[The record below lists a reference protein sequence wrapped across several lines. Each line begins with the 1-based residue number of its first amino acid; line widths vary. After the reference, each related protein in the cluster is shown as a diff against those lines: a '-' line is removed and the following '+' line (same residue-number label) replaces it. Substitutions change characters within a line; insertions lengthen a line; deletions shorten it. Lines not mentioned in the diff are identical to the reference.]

1 MSDTGHSRKTTLLSG
16 SYRRWIPLLTLL
28 LAISVGVGTAAAE
41 DTEPPEWGN
50 ATSNTT
56 LGNATTIDVFLYDNE
71 RLDTATI
78 DRDDFRVSMGR
89 VANISVTETSTGGE
103 NRNGTRVSLHLD
115 NKLDTD
121 SVSVSLRDNAKIT
134 DNASNKLPEK
144 TITATGVDS
153 VTPKYRSFEVTRINS
168 STAEISVETHERLQD
183 LRISVGGPDT
193 DTLNISNFTEQTG
206 NTVTYTRKYTFPEE
220 GEYSLLLMQVTDTNG
235 NTNRFGRQRTF
246 LYDGTAPT
254 VTIVGPEESKVG
266 QPVNFSAANSTDE
279 RGVESIQWRLG
290 RETILTGEQITVA
303 FATPGSHEVV
313 VEVTDSLGNTA
324 TVTKIVSVVGEGA
337 SGNVTM
343 QRANAT
349 SATASIDGT
358 GRPQRVQRSTGSLVS
373 GQNGTLK
380 WVDVTFPAN
389 SSAQVTVS
397 ARRPPAAFADATD
410 HTGVARFDVEHG
422 EVATEGA
429 TFTFTVD
436 QTVVESTGATPEDV
450 TLFRR
455 QNGWTPLSTAVISRS
470 ESQVVYRADSPGLST
485 FVVGVE
491 NTAEPTDQAPT
502 NDATADPESSEPTE
516 AETPAPTAS
525 SGQPDVVLTNATA
538 DPESL
543 APGDQIVVTAEL
555 QNRGTATG
563 DHRVVVAVDGAM
575 VTSRTV
581 TVPAG
586 ETRTTEFVRSVPA
599 NSTGTLTVDG
609 QRVAN
614 VTAASDGGSL
624 LPSLPSLGVPNPL
637 SLWPDGIVGTILSAV
652 IGLIVGLYSV
662 LKGLAIHLGY

>member
-16 SYRRWIPLLTLL
+16 SYRRWIPLLALL

-41 DTEPPEWGN
+41 DTESPEWGN
-50 ATSNTT
+50 ATASTATQGNT
-56 LGNATTIDVFLYDNE
+56 TTIDVFLYDNE
-71 RLDTATI
+71 ELDTATI
-78 DRDDFRVSMGR
+78 DRDDFRVSMGQ
-89 VANISVTETSTGGE
+89 VVNISVSETSAGGE

-115 NKLDTD
+115 SKLDTNN
-121 SVSVSLRDNAKIT
+121 VSVSLRDNAKIT

-153 VTPKYRSFEVTRINS
+153 VTPKYRSFKVTRINS
-168 STAEISVETHERLQD
+168 STAKISVETHEPLQD

-235 NTNRFGRQRTF
+235 NVNRFGRQRTF
-246 LYDGTAPT
+246 LYDGTAPN

-279 RGVESIQWRLG
+279 RGIESIQWRLG

-313 VEVTDSLGNTA
+313 VEVTDPLGNTA

-349 SATASIDGT
+349 SVTASINGT
-358 GRPQRVQRSTGSLVS
+358 GRPQRVQRSTGSLIS
-373 GQNGTLK
+373 GQNGALK
-380 WVDVTFPAN
+380 WVDVTIPAN
-389 SSAQVTVS
+389 SSAQMTVS
-397 ARRPPAAFADATD
+397 ARRPPAAFADAAD
-410 HTGVARFDVEHG
+410 HTAVARFDVEHG
-422 EVATEGA
+422 EEATEDA

-436 QTVVESTGATPEDV
+436 QTVVESAGATPEDV

-491 NTAEPTDQAPT
+491 NTTEP
-502 NDATADPESSEPTE
+502 SET
-516 AETPAPTAS
+516 ETPAPTAS
-525 SGQPDVVLTNATA
+525 SGQPDIVLTNATS

-563 DHRVVVAVDGAM
+563 DHRVVVAVDGTM
-575 VTSRTV
+575 VTRRTV

-599 NSTGTLTVDG
+599 NSTGTLTVGG

-637 SLWPDGIVGTILSAV
+637 FLWPDGIVGTILSAV